1 MTQRA
6 RIPIDGNM
14 PGGRAMQEGET
25 VQQRLI
31 REEAE
36 EQELL
41 YVPTMSDAEIDAFI
55 AELHDNRDDRK
66 KEQRGETDSVNLL
79 RENREARSEE
89 LYQRS
94 RDACRR

>member
-1 MTQRA
+1 
-6 RIPIDGNM
+6 
-14 PGGRAMQEGET
+14 MQKGEP
-25 VQQRLI
+25 VRQRLI

-41 YVPTMSDAEIDAFI
+41 YTPTMSDAEIDAFI
-55 AELHDNRDDRK
+55 AELHDNSDRRI
-66 KEQRGETDSVNLL
+66 KEQRGATDSMNLL

-94 RDACRR
+94 RDAGRH